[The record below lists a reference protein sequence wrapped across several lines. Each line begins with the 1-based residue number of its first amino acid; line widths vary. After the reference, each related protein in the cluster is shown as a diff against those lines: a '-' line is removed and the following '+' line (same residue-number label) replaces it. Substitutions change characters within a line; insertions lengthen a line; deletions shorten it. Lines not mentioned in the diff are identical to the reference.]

1 MDNDV
6 ADITV
11 KLKSNVK
18 KNIIIVALAII
29 GIVLIV
35 VLLV

>member
-18 KNIIIVALAII
+18 KNIIIVALVII

-35 VLLV
+35 ALLV